1 VRCILYSRTRETG
14 VFHKVK
20 TGVVSQSNNNQMI
33 NKMDGSTNIN
43 LINYIDSLESELE
56 LDQIGT

>member
-1 VRCILYSRTRETG
+1 
-14 VFHKVK
+14 
-20 TGVVSQSNNNQMI
+20 MI